1 MNQRN
6 LLQHISLHKWFQY
19 VYEKT
24 ATTGHD
30 QERTQRRKGSSKEYL
45 SNVSFNS
52 DNLTTKFNEFTMCI
66 FFETLHFS
74 TMINI

>member
-30 QERTQRRKGSSKEYL
+30 QERTQRRKGNSKEYL
-45 SNVSFNS
+45 SIVF
-52 DNLTTKFNEFTMCI
+52 
-66 FFETLHFS
+66 
-74 TMINI
+74 

>member
-1 MNQRN
+1 MSQRN

-30 QERTQRRKGSSKEYL
+30 QERTQRRKGNSKGYI
-45 SNVSFNS
+45 SNVSLNKILENVFIVKS
-52 DNLTTKFNEFTMCI
+52 YRKLCI
-66 FFETLHFS
+66 LAL
-74 TMINI
+74 